1 MRKRVGFGVLVFPV
15 FRVNSVNIAI
25 ARDERACA
33 YVAPRLRIVGD
44 EPTLKLLDA
53 KLPSVA
59 LDYEPNTLSVL
70 HSQYLSHLRVRAF
83 SANGDFCADLVHSI
97 DLISGPSLDDVIT
110 GFFVTKLSPRE
121 VQLVADLWRGGSLKE
136 IAEQWHRSP
145 MTIAK
150 HRENLYQKCGGNLA
164 PRDLQT
170 LLLVE
175 KCSLAMNA

>member
-1 MRKRVGFGVLVFPV
+1 MLVFPV
-15 FRVNSVNIAI
+15 FRVNSVQIAI
-25 ARDERACA
+25 ARDERVYAN
-33 YVAPRLRIVGD
+33 VAPRARIIGD
-44 EPTLKLLDA
+44 ESTLKLLDA
-53 KLPSVA
+53 KLPSAA
-59 LDYEPNTLSVL
+59 LDYDPNTLSVL
-70 HSQYLSHLRVRAF
+70 HSQYLSRLRVRAF

-97 DLISGPSLDDVIT
+97 DLISGPSLDDAIT
-110 GFFVTKLSPRE
+110 GFSLTKLSPRE
-121 VQLVADLWRGGSLKE
+121 IQLVKDLWHGGSLKE

-175 KCSLAMNA
+175 KCSRGINA